1 VSAYSLQPRRQLALP
16 GRLESIL
23 PNECKIAI
31 AAKRAPPRALADAR
45 AENLRAERLGKAT
58 VTEGERA
65 ERAALRCVFAV
76 CVAAEVAVR
85 VAGVVRYGPLQPGKS
100 GKSFLWVRIE
110 AAFCKFLATFTFAR
124 RLARWHGPAVRC
136 CSRSGSS
143 AVARSESESTASPA
157 REEAEVEVDSCG
169 EVK

>member
-1 VSAYSLQPRRQLALP
+1 MSAYSLQPRRQLALP

-85 VAGVVRYGPLQPGKS
+85 VAGVVRYGPLQPGTALS
-100 GKSFLWVRIE
+100 LCFGKNRGSILKI
-110 AAFCKFLATFTFAR
+110 LATFTFAR